1 MSYVKP
7 ATQVNLGT
15 GSVATNQAES
25 LNLRFTNTELVAV
38 ALAVAVATG

>member
-15 GSVATNQAES
+15 GSVATNQAEF
-25 LNLRFTNTELVAV
+25 LNLRLTNTEPG
-38 ALAVAVATG
+38 AVATG